1 MIDNGLGLPKDEE
14 TGRLMEPYVT
24 TRETGTGLGLAI
36 VKKIMEDHKGALILG
51 QTDGI
56 KSMPGWDDFGGACV
70 SLILPV
76 VATTDIR
83 KEVA

>member
-1 MIDNGLGLPKDEE
+1 
-14 TGRLMEPYVT
+14 MEPYVT

-36 VKKIMEDHKGALILG
+36 VKKIMEDHKGSVILG

-56 KSMPGWDDFGGACV
+56 KSMAGWNDMGGACV
-70 SLILPV
+70 SLILPLDLKE
-76 VATTDIR
+76 TR